1 MRATAFPKMPA
12 LCVHLSRRFPAE
24 RDKVFR
30 PQAVGGLCL
39 HLLCRSFHTTPPG
52 LYLCQRFVGIQEMDI
67 FVDTVHSQLGYK
79 KFRCDSK
86 EGYLLCETVS
96 CLDCP
101 LNYKWKGERA
111 TCLVTLFGGCLIC
124 NACFRIMPSA
134 EMPECHLFIK
144 GSSSCGFFPLC

>member
-67 FVDTVHSQLGYK
+67 
-79 KFRCDSK
+79 
-86 EGYLLCETVS
+86 LLILFTPSSVIKNS
-96 CLDCP
+96 DAIP
-101 LNYKWKGERA
+101 RRA
-111 TCLVTLFGGCLIC
+111 TCFVRLFRVLI
-124 NACFRIMPSA
+124 ALLTTSGRG
-134 EMPECHLFIK
+134 K
-144 GSSSCGFFPLC
+144 GPLAW